1 MYFFLS
7 VQTLGC
13 CRWRYTNNASQSTT
27 SASLVSFIENSKILW
42 WLKEL
47 TLHRWETWNNYHIAW
62 GSRWPSPWVHPCT
75 LVFAMETSQ
84 VGGQW
89 GELPESTQSSNIWA
103 NKNTWKPSYYSVVIP
118 GPQDQKVNSMD
129 QPMLPI
135 WLFTFI
141 AHRKQTFQLFAV
153 IKPLPGWDGHH

>member
-1 MYFFLS
+1 MSEGSRVILCIFFLS

-13 CRWRYTNNASQSTT
+13 CRWRYTSNASQSTT
-27 SASLVSFIENSKILW
+27 SASLVSFIENSKLLR

-47 TLHRWETWNNYHIAW
+47 TLHRWETWNNYHTAW

-89 GELPESTQSSNIWA
+89 GEL
-103 NKNTWKPSYYSVVIP
+103 TWKHPVLKHLGKQEYLKTFVLLSGHPWVSRSESELNGSTTAAHLVIY
-118 GPQDQKVNSMD
+118 
-129 QPMLPI
+129 
-135 WLFTFI
+135 FYCT
-141 AHRKQTFQLFAV
+141 
-153 IKPLPGWDGHH
+153 